1 MSKVK
6 RILSVIMAMVMVLAM
21 SVPTFAGT
29 VTPSK
34 ITVNNLDAKAT
45 ITWLQIIEPSQ
56 STATGWTFTNGALAE
71 FRKVTTFSSLDEQQ
85 ILWKLIKYADK
96 DNKVTAPAGTTAAT
110 AADFQ
115 AAMANIEL
123 NLGDSYTNTGVK
135 GNEITAEKAGVYAIK
150 ATTTDTANYAYSP
163 MAAFVSFKPY
173 TTAPTALDS
182 ATVNA
187 KRTRIKI
194 EKTSSETDGVVEI
207 DKEVEYKVTTNV
219 PYISDDVADENVKY
233 TITDQI
239 TGAEYSV
246 KNGKLDVTVI
256 LGEGAAAKTETR
268 QVTVTTTT
276 TTTGSTGQSFVLD
289 LSNIAKD
296 RKNANLSLVIKY
308 KAIVKSEKVEN
319 TVVPND
325 GKHTFTP
332 KTNTLYTAKITMTK
346 TDDASVKLE
355 GAGFVVYRVDGE
367 KTYYALVE
375 KDTSKSNNEYV
386 VTGWTENFETAKAEN
401 NLVMTDSEGKVVV
414 RGLDDTY
421 TYKFKEVKA
430 PEGYSVNTDDS
441 TATWDVST
449 DEKPQTPD
457 KRTGTASMTD
467 TKLSALPS
475 TGGIGTTIFT
485 IGGCAIMIVA
495 AGLFFATRRKTQK

>member
-71 FRKVTTFSSLDEQQ
+71 FQKVTAFSELDEQQ

-96 DNKVTAPAGTTAAT
+96 DNKVTVPADTT

-115 AAMANIEL
+115 DAMVNVEK
-123 NLGDSYTNTGVK
+123 NLGNSYTDNDVK
-135 GNEITAEKAGVYAIK
+135 GNEITANKAGVYAIK

-163 MAAFVSFKPY
+163 MAAFVSFKPC
-173 TTAPTALDS
+173 TTAPTALDN

-187 KRTRIKI
+187 KRTTIKI

-207 DKEVEYKVTTNV
+207 NKEVEYKVTTNV
-219 PYISDDVADENVKY
+219 PYISDNVADKDVKY
-233 TITDQI
+233 TITDKI
-239 TGAEYSV
+239 TGAEYSA
-246 KNGKLDVTVI
+246 KNGTLDVTVI
-256 LGEGAAAKTETR
+256 LGDGEAAKTETR
-268 QVTVTTTT
+268 QVTVKTETEPA
-276 TTTGSTGQSFVLD
+276 GQSFVLD
-289 LSNIAKD
+289 LSDIAKN
-296 RKNANLSLVIKY
+296 RNNANLSLVIKY

-325 GKHTFTP
+325 GNHTFTP

-346 TDDASVKLE
+346 TGDASAKLE
-355 GAGFVVYRVDGE
+355 GAGFVVYRGDGE
-367 KTYYALVE
+367 KTYYALVV

-401 NLVMTDSEGKVVV
+401 NLVMTDPEGKVVV
-414 RGLDDTY
+414 RGLDDSY

-441 TATWDVST
+441 TATWDAST

>member
-6 RILSVIMAMVMVLAM
+6 KILSVIMAMVMVLAM

-71 FRKVTTFSSLDEQQ
+71 FQKVTAFSGLDEQQ

-96 DNKVTAPAGTTAAT
+96 DNKVTVPAGTTAAT

-115 AAMANIEL
+115 AAMVNVEK
-123 NLGDSYTNTGVK
+123 NLGNSYTANDVK
-135 GNEITAEKAGVYAIK
+135 GNEITANKAGVYAIK

-173 TTAPTALDS
+173 TTAPTTLDN

-187 KRTRIKI
+187 KRTTIKI

-207 DKEVEYKVTTNV
+207 NKEVEYTVTTNV
-219 PYISDDVADENVKY
+219 PYISDNVADKDVKY
-233 TITDQI
+233 TITDKI
-239 TGAEYSV
+239 TGAEYSA
-246 KNGKLDVTVI
+246 KNGTLDVTVI
-256 LGEGAAAKTETR
+256 LGDGEAAKTETR
-268 QVTVTTTT
+268 QVTVKTETEPA
-276 TTTGSTGQSFVLD
+276 GQSFVLD
-289 LSNIAKD
+289 LSDIAKN
-296 RKNANLSLVIKY
+296 RNNANLSLVIKY

-325 GKHTFTP
+325 GNHTFTP

-346 TDDASVKLE
+346 TGDASAKLE

-367 KTYYALVE
+367 KTYYALV

-414 RGLDDTY
+414 RGLDDSY

-441 TATWDVST
+441 SATWDTAT
-449 DEKPQTPD
+449 DENPQTPD

>member
-71 FRKVTTFSSLDEQQ
+71 FQKVTAFSELDEQQ

-96 DNKVTAPAGTTAAT
+96 DNKVTVPADTTAAT

-115 AAMANIEL
+115 AAMVNVEK
-123 NLGDSYTNTGVK
+123 NLGNSYTDNDVK
-135 GNEITAEKAGVYAIK
+135 GNEITANKAGVYAIK

-173 TTAPTALDS
+173 TTAPTALDN

-187 KRTRIKI
+187 KRTTIKI

-207 DKEVEYKVTTNV
+207 NKEVEYKVTTNV
-219 PYISDDVADENVKY
+219 PYISDNVADKDVKY
-233 TITDQI
+233 TITDKI
-239 TGAEYSV
+239 TGAEYSA
-246 KNGKLDVTVI
+246 KNGTLDVTVI
-256 LGEGAAAKTETR
+256 LGDGEAAKTETR
-268 QVTVTTTT
+268 QVTVKTETEPA
-276 TTTGSTGQSFVLD
+276 GQSFVLD
-289 LSNIAKD
+289 LSDIAKN
-296 RKNANLSLVIKY
+296 RNNANLSLVIKY
-308 KAIVKSEKVEN
+308 KAIVKSEKVGN

-325 GKHTFTP
+325 GNHTFTP

-346 TDDASVKLE
+346 TGDASAKLE

-367 KTYYALVE
+367 KTYYALVV

-414 RGLDDTY
+414 RGLDDSY

-441 TATWDVST
+441 TATWDAST

>member
-71 FRKVTTFSSLDEQQ
+71 FQKVTAFSELDEQQ

-96 DNKVTAPAGTTAAT
+96 DNKVTVPADTTAAT

-115 AAMANIEL
+115 AAMVNVEK
-123 NLGDSYTNTGVK
+123 NLGNSYTDNDVK
-135 GNEITAEKAGVYAIK
+135 GNEITANKAGVYAIK

-173 TTAPTALDS
+173 TTAPTALDN

-187 KRTRIKI
+187 KRTTIKI

-207 DKEVEYKVTTNV
+207 NKEVEYKVTTNV
-219 PYISDDVADENVKY
+219 PYISDNVADKDVKY
-233 TITDQI
+233 TITDKI
-239 TGAEYSV
+239 TGAEYSA
-246 KNGKLDVTVI
+246 KNGTLDVTVI
-256 LGEGAAAKTETR
+256 LGDGEAAKTETR
-268 QVTVTTTT
+268 QVTVKTETEPA
-276 TTTGSTGQSFVLD
+276 GQSFVLD
-289 LSNIAKD
+289 LSNIAKN
-296 RKNANLSLVIKY
+296 RNNANLSLVIKY

-325 GKHTFTP
+325 GNHTFTP

-346 TDDASVKLE
+346 TGDASAKLE

-367 KTYYALVE
+367 KTYYALVV

-414 RGLDDTY
+414 RGLDDSY

-441 TATWDVST
+441 TATWDAST

>member
-71 FRKVTTFSSLDEQQ
+71 FQKVTAFSGLDEQQ

-96 DNKVTAPAGTTAAT
+96 DNKVTVPADTTAAT

-115 AAMANIEL
+115 AAMVNVEK
-123 NLGDSYTNTGVK
+123 NLGNSYTANDVK
-135 GNEITAEKAGVYAIK
+135 SNEITANKAGVYAIK

-173 TTAPTALDS
+173 TTAPTALDN

-187 KRTRIKI
+187 KRTTIKI

-207 DKEVEYKVTTNV
+207 NKEVEYTVTTNV
-219 PYISDDVADENVKY
+219 PYISDNVADKDVKY
-233 TITDQI
+233 TITDKI
-239 TGAEYSV
+239 TGAEYSA
-246 KNGKLDVTVI
+246 KNGTLDVTVI
-256 LGEGAAAKTETR
+256 LGNEEAAKTETR
-268 QVTVTTTT
+268 QVTVKTETEPA
-276 TTTGSTGQSFVLD
+276 GQSFVLD
-289 LSNIAKD
+289 LSDIAKN
-296 RKNANLSLVIKY
+296 RNNANLSLVIKY

-325 GKHTFTP
+325 GNHTFTP

-346 TDDASVKLE
+346 TGDASAKLE

-367 KTYYALVE
+367 KTYYALVV

-386 VTGWTENFETAKAEN
+386 VTGWTENFEIAKAEN

-414 RGLDDTY
+414 RGLDDSY

-441 TATWDVST
+441 TATWDAST

>member
-71 FRKVTTFSSLDEQQ
+71 FQKVTAFSGLDEQQ

-96 DNKVTAPAGTTAAT
+96 DNKVTVPADTTAAT

-115 AAMANIEL
+115 AAMVNVEK
-123 NLGDSYTNTGVK
+123 NLGNSYTANDVK
-135 GNEITAEKAGVYAIK
+135 GNEITANKAGVYAIK

-173 TTAPTALDS
+173 TTAPTALDN

-187 KRTRIKI
+187 KRTTIKI

-207 DKEVEYKVTTNV
+207 NKEVEYTVTTNV
-219 PYISDDVADENVKY
+219 PYISDNVADKDVKY
-233 TITDQI
+233 TITDKI
-239 TGAEYSV
+239 TGAEYSA
-246 KNGKLDVTVI
+246 KNGTLDVTVI
-256 LGEGAAAKTETR
+256 LGDGEAAKTETR
-268 QVTVTTTT
+268 QVTVKTETEPA
-276 TTTGSTGQSFVLD
+276 GQSFVLD
-289 LSNIAKD
+289 LSDIAKN
-296 RKNANLSLVIKY
+296 RNNANLSLVIKY

-325 GKHTFTP
+325 GNHTFKP

-346 TDDASVKLE
+346 TGDASAKLA

-375 KDTSKSNNEYV
+375 KDDSKSNNNEYV
-386 VTGWTENFETAKAEN
+386 VTGWTESFETAKAES

-414 RGLDDTY
+414 RGLDDSY

-441 TATWDVST
+441 SATWDTAT
-449 DEKPQTPD
+449 DENPQTPD

>member
-71 FRKVTTFSSLDEQQ
+71 FQKVTAFSELDEQQ

-96 DNKVTAPAGTTAAT
+96 DNKVTVPADTTAAT

-115 AAMANIEL
+115 AAMVNVEK
-123 NLGDSYTNTGVK
+123 NLGNSYTNNDVK
-135 GNEITAEKAGVYAIK
+135 GNEITANKAGVYAIK

-173 TTAPTALDS
+173 TTAPTALDN

-187 KRTRIKI
+187 KRTTIKI

-207 DKEVEYKVTTNV
+207 NKEVEYKVTTNV
-219 PYISDDVADENVKY
+219 PYISDNVADKDVKY
-233 TITDQI
+233 TITDKI
-239 TGAEYSV
+239 TGAEYSA
-246 KNGKLDVTVI
+246 KNGTLDVTVI
-256 LGEGAAAKTETR
+256 LGDGEAAKTETR
-268 QVTVTTTT
+268 QVTVKTETEPA
-276 TTTGSTGQSFVLD
+276 GQSFVLD
-289 LSNIAKD
+289 LSDIAKN
-296 RKNANLSLVIKY
+296 RNNANLSLVIKY

-325 GKHTFTP
+325 GNHTFTP

-346 TDDASVKLE
+346 TGDTSAKLE

-367 KTYYALVE
+367 KTYYALVV

-414 RGLDDTY
+414 RGLDDSY

-441 TATWDVST
+441 TATWDAST

>member
-71 FRKVTTFSSLDEQQ
+71 FQKVGTFSSLDEQQ

-96 DNKVTAPAGTTAAT
+96 DNKVTVPAGTTAAT

-115 AAMANIEL
+115 AAMTNVQK
-123 NLGDSYTNTGVK
+123 NLGNSYVHTDVTS
-135 GNEITAEKAGVYAIK
+135 NEITARKAGVYAIK
-150 ATTTDTANYAYSP
+150 AETTDTANYAYSP

-173 TTAPTALDS
+173 TTAPTALDNE
-182 ATVNA
+182 TVNA
-187 KRTRIKI
+187 KRTTIKI

-207 DKEVEYKVTTNV
+207 DKEVEYIVTTNV
-219 PYISDDVADENVKY
+219 PYISDDVEDKDVKY
-233 TITDQI
+233 TITDTI
-239 TGAEYSV
+239 TGAEYSA
-246 KNGKLDVTVI
+246 KDGTLNVTVI
-256 LGEGAAAKTETR
+256 LGEGEAAKTETC
-268 QVTVTTTT
+268 QVTVTPGT
-276 TTTGSTGQSFVLD
+276 TGQSFVLD
-289 LSNIAKD
+289 LSDIAKD
-296 RKNANLSLVIKY
+296 RRNANLSLVIKY
-308 KAIVKSEKVEN
+308 KAIVKSEIVEN
-319 TVVPND
+319 TVEPND
-325 GKHTFTP
+325 GNHTFTP

-346 TDDASVKLE
+346 TGEANVKLA

-367 KTYYALVE
+367 KTYYALVK
-375 KDTSKSNNEYV
+375 KDNSKTTNNEYV
-386 VTGWTENFETAKAEN
+386 VTGWTENFETAKAER

>member
-71 FRKVTTFSSLDEQQ
+71 FQKVTAFSELDEQQ

-96 DNKVTAPAGTTAAT
+96 DNKVTVPADTTAAT

-115 AAMANIEL
+115 AAMVNVEK
-123 NLGDSYTNTGVK
+123 NLGNSYTDNDVK
-135 GNEITAEKAGVYAIK
+135 GNEITANKAGVYAIK

-173 TTAPTALDS
+173 TTAPTALDN

-187 KRTRIKI
+187 KRTTIKI

-207 DKEVEYKVTTNV
+207 NKEVEYKVTTNV
-219 PYISDDVADENVKY
+219 PYISDNVADKDVKY
-233 TITDQI
+233 TITDKI
-239 TGAEYSV
+239 TGAEYSA
-246 KNGKLDVTVI
+246 KNGTLDVTVI
-256 LGEGAAAKTETR
+256 LGDGEAAKTETR
-268 QVTVTTTT
+268 QVTVKTETEPA
-276 TTTGSTGQSFVLD
+276 GQSFVLD
-289 LSNIAKD
+289 LSDIAKN
-296 RKNANLSLVIKY
+296 RNNANLSLVIKY

-325 GKHTFTP
+325 GNHTFTP

-346 TDDASVKLE
+346 TDDASAKLE
-355 GAGFVVYRVDGE
+355 GAVFVVYRVDGE
-367 KTYYALVE
+367 KTYYALVV

-414 RGLDDTY
+414 RGLDDSY

-441 TATWDVST
+441 TATWDAST

>member
-29 VTPSK
+29 VIPSK
-34 ITVNNLDAKAT
+34 ITVNNLDEKAT

-71 FRKVTTFSSLDEQQ
+71 FQKVTAFSGLDEQQ

-96 DNKVTAPAGTTAAT
+96 DNKVTVPADTTAAT

-115 AAMANIEL
+115 AAMVNVEK
-123 NLGDSYTNTGVK
+123 NLGNSYTANGVK
-135 GNEITAEKAGVYAIK
+135 GNEITANKAGVYAIK

-173 TTAPTALDS
+173 TTAPTALDN

-187 KRTRIKI
+187 KRTTIKI

-207 DKEVEYKVTTNV
+207 NKEVEYTVTTNV
-219 PYISDDVADENVKY
+219 PYISDNVADKDVKY
-233 TITDQI
+233 TITDKI
-239 TGAEYSV
+239 TGAEYSA
-246 KNGKLDVTVI
+246 KNGTLDVTVI
-256 LGEGAAAKTETR
+256 LGDGEAAKTKTR
-268 QVTVTTTT
+268 QVTVKTETEPA
-276 TTTGSTGQSFVLD
+276 GQSFVLD
-289 LSNIAKD
+289 LSDIAKN
-296 RKNANLSLVIKY
+296 RNNANLSLVIKY

-325 GKHTFTP
+325 GNHTFTP

-346 TDDASVKLE
+346 TGDASAKLE

-367 KTYYALVE
+367 KTYYALVV

-414 RGLDDTY
+414 RGLDDSY

-430 PEGYSVNTDDS
+430 PERYSVNTDDS
-441 TATWDVST
+441 TATWDAST

>member
-71 FRKVTTFSSLDEQQ
+71 FQKVTAFSELDEQQ

-96 DNKVTAPAGTTAAT
+96 DNKVTVPADTTAAT

-115 AAMANIEL
+115 AAMVNVEK
-123 NLGDSYTNTGVK
+123 NLGNSYTDNDVK
-135 GNEITAEKAGVYAIK
+135 GNEITANKAGVYAIK

-173 TTAPTALDS
+173 TTAPTALDN

-187 KRTRIKI
+187 KRTTIKI

-207 DKEVEYKVTTNV
+207 NKEVEYKVTTNV
-219 PYISDDVADENVKY
+219 PYISDNVADKDVKY
-233 TITDQI
+233 TITDKI
-239 TGAEYSV
+239 TGAEYSA
-246 KNGKLDVTVI
+246 KNGTLDVTVI
-256 LGEGAAAKTETR
+256 LGDGEAAKTETR
-268 QVTVTTTT
+268 QVTVKTETEPA
-276 TTTGSTGQSFVLD
+276 GQSFVLD
-289 LSNIAKD
+289 LSDIAKN
-296 RKNANLSLVIKY
+296 RNNANLSLVIKY

-325 GKHTFTP
+325 GNHTFTP

-346 TDDASVKLE
+346 TSDASAKLG

-367 KTYYALVE
+367 KTYYALVV

-414 RGLDDTY
+414 RGLDDSY

-441 TATWDVST
+441 TATWDAST

>member
-71 FRKVTTFSSLDEQQ
+71 FQKVTAFSELDEQQ

-96 DNKVTAPAGTTAAT
+96 DNKVTVPADTTAAT

-115 AAMANIEL
+115 AAMVNVEK
-123 NLGDSYTNTGVK
+123 NLGNSYTDNDVK
-135 GNEITAEKAGVYAIK
+135 GNEITANKAGVYAIK

-173 TTAPTALDS
+173 TTAPTALDN

-187 KRTRIKI
+187 KRTTIKI

-207 DKEVEYKVTTNV
+207 NKEVEYKVTTNV
-219 PYISDDVADENVKY
+219 PYISDNVADKDVKY
-233 TITDQI
+233 TITDKI
-239 TGAEYSV
+239 TGAEYSA
-246 KNGKLDVTVI
+246 KNGTLDVTVI
-256 LGEGAAAKTETR
+256 LGDGEAAKTETR
-268 QVTVTTTT
+268 QVTVKTETEPA
-276 TTTGSTGQSFVLD
+276 GQSFVLD
-289 LSNIAKD
+289 LSDIAKN
-296 RKNANLSLVIKY
+296 RNNANLSLVIKY

-325 GKHTFTP
+325 GNHTFTP

-346 TDDASVKLE
+346 TGDESAKLE

-367 KTYYALVE
+367 KTYYALVV

-414 RGLDDTY
+414 RGLDDSY

-441 TATWDVST
+441 TATWDAST

>member
-71 FRKVTTFSSLDEQQ
+71 FQKVTAFSGLDEQQ

-96 DNKVTAPAGTTAAT
+96 DNKVTVPADTT

-115 AAMANIEL
+115 AAMVNVEK
-123 NLGDSYTNTGVK
+123 NLGNSYTANDVK
-135 GNEITAEKAGVYAIK
+135 GNEITANKAGVYAIK

-173 TTAPTALDS
+173 TTAPTALDN

-187 KRTRIKI
+187 KRTTIKI

-207 DKEVEYKVTTNV
+207 NKEVEYTVTTNV
-219 PYISDDVADENVKY
+219 PYISDNVADKDVKY
-233 TITDQI
+233 TITDKI
-239 TGAEYSV
+239 TGAEYSA
-246 KNGKLDVTVI
+246 KNGTLDVTVI
-256 LGEGAAAKTETR
+256 LGDGEAAKTVTR
-268 QVTVTTTT
+268 QVTVKTETEPA
-276 TTTGSTGQSFVLD
+276 GQSFVLD
-289 LSNIAKD
+289 LSDIAKN
-296 RKNANLSLVIKY
+296 RNNANLSLVIKY

-325 GKHTFTP
+325 GNHTFTP

-346 TDDASVKLE
+346 TGDASAKLE

-367 KTYYALVE
+367 KTYYALVV

-414 RGLDDTY
+414 RGLDDSY

-441 TATWDVST
+441 TATWDAST

>member
-6 RILSVIMAMVMVLAM
+6 KILSVIMAMVMVLAM

-71 FRKVTTFSSLDEQQ
+71 FQKVTAFSGLDEQQ

-96 DNKVTAPAGTTAAT
+96 DNKVTVPAGTTAAT

-115 AAMANIEL
+115 AAMVNVEK
-123 NLGDSYTNTGVK
+123 NLGNSYTANDVK
-135 GNEITAEKAGVYAIK
+135 GNEITANKAGVYAIK

-173 TTAPTALDS
+173 TTAPTTLDN

-187 KRTRIKI
+187 KRTTIKI

-207 DKEVEYKVTTNV
+207 NKEVEYTVTTNV
-219 PYISDDVADENVKY
+219 PYISDNVADKDVKY
-233 TITDQI
+233 TITDKI
-239 TGAEYSV
+239 TGAEYSA
-246 KNGKLDVTVI
+246 KNGTLDVTVI
-256 LGEGAAAKTETR
+256 LGDGEAAKTETR
-268 QVTVTTTT
+268 QVTVKTETEPA
-276 TTTGSTGQSFVLD
+276 GQSFVLD
-289 LSNIAKD
+289 LSDIAKN
-296 RKNANLSLVIKY
+296 RNNANLSLVIKY

-325 GKHTFTP
+325 GNHTFTP

-346 TDDASVKLE
+346 TGDASAKLE
-355 GAGFVVYRVDGE
+355 GAGFVVYRVDGR
-367 KTYYALVE
+367 KNILCI
-375 KDTSKSNNEYV
+375 SC
-386 VTGWTENFETAKAEN
+386 
-401 NLVMTDSEGKVVV
+401 
-414 RGLDDTY
+414 
-421 TYKFKEVKA
+421 
-430 PEGYSVNTDDS
+430 
-441 TATWDVST
+441 
-449 DEKPQTPD
+449 
-457 KRTGTASMTD
+457 KRY
-467 TKLSALPS
+467 LQ
-475 TGGIGTTIFT
+475 
-485 IGGCAIMIVA
+485 V
-495 AGLFFATRRKTQK
+495 

>member
-71 FRKVTTFSSLDEQQ
+71 FQKVTAFSELDEQQ

-96 DNKVTAPAGTTAAT
+96 DNKVTVPADTTAAT

-115 AAMANIEL
+115 AAMVNVEK
-123 NLGDSYTNTGVK
+123 NLGNSYTDNDVK
-135 GNEITAEKAGVYAIK
+135 GNEITANKAGVYAIK

-173 TTAPTALDS
+173 TTAPTALDN

-187 KRTRIKI
+187 KRTTIKI

-207 DKEVEYKVTTNV
+207 NKEVEYKVTTNV
-219 PYISDDVADENVKY
+219 PYISDNVADKDVKY
-233 TITDQI
+233 TITDKI
-239 TGAEYSV
+239 TGAEYSA
-246 KNGKLDVTVI
+246 KNGTLDVTVI
-256 LGEGAAAKTETR
+256 LGDGEAAKTETR
-268 QVTVTTTT
+268 QVTVKTETEPA
-276 TTTGSTGQSFVLD
+276 GQSFVLD
-289 LSNIAKD
+289 LSDIAKN
-296 RKNANLSLVIKY
+296 RNNANLSLVIKY

-325 GKHTFTP
+325 GNHTFTP

-346 TDDASVKLE
+346 TGDASAKLE
-355 GAGFVVYRVDGE
+355 GAGFVVYRVDDE
-367 KTYYALVE
+367 KTYYALVV

-414 RGLDDTY
+414 RGLDDSY

-441 TATWDVST
+441 TATWDAST

>member
-71 FRKVTTFSSLDEQQ
+71 FQKVTAFSELDEQQ

-96 DNKVTAPAGTTAAT
+96 DNKVTVPADTTAAT

-115 AAMANIEL
+115 AAMVNVEK
-123 NLGDSYTNTGVK
+123 NLGNSYTDNDVK
-135 GNEITAEKAGVYAIK
+135 GNEITANKAGVYAIK

-173 TTAPTALDS
+173 TTAPTALDN

-187 KRTRIKI
+187 KRTTIKI
-194 EKTSSETDGVVEI
+194 EKTSSEIDGVVEI
-207 DKEVEYKVTTNV
+207 NKEVEYKVTTNV
-219 PYISDDVADENVKY
+219 PYISDNVADKDVKY
-233 TITDQI
+233 TITDKI
-239 TGAEYSV
+239 TGAEYSA
-246 KNGKLDVTVI
+246 KNGTLDVTVI
-256 LGEGAAAKTETR
+256 LGDGEAAKTETR
-268 QVTVTTTT
+268 QVTVKTETEPA
-276 TTTGSTGQSFVLD
+276 GQSFVLD
-289 LSNIAKD
+289 LSDIAKN
-296 RKNANLSLVIKY
+296 RNNANLSLVIKY

-325 GKHTFTP
+325 GNHTFTP

-346 TDDASVKLE
+346 TGDASAKLE

-367 KTYYALVE
+367 KTYYALVV
-375 KDTSKSNNEYV
+375 KDISKSNNEYV

-414 RGLDDTY
+414 RGLDDSY

-441 TATWDVST
+441 TATWDAST

>member
-34 ITVNNLDAKAT
+34 ITVNNLDTKAT

-71 FRKVTTFSSLDEQQ
+71 FQKVKTFRGLDEQQ

-115 AAMANIEL
+115 AAMANVEQSL
-123 NLGDSYTNTGVK
+123 RNSYVNTDVTD
-135 GNEITAEKAGVYAIK
+135 NEITARKAGVYAIK

-173 TTAPTALDS
+173 TTAPEALDNV
-182 ATVNA
+182 TVNA
-187 KRTRIKI
+187 KRTTIKI

-207 DKEVEYKVTTNV
+207 NKEVEYTVTTNV
-219 PYISDDVADENVKY
+219 PYISDNVADQDVKY
-233 TITDQI
+233 TITDKI
-239 TGAEYSV
+239 TGAEYSA

-256 LGEGAAAKTETR
+256 LGEGATAKTETR
-268 QVTVTTTT
+268 QVTVTPET
-276 TTTGSTGQSFVLD
+276 TGQSFVLD
-289 LSNIAKD
+289 LSDIAKN

-401 NLVMTDSEGKVVV
+401 NLVMTDSKGKVVV

>member
-71 FRKVTTFSSLDEQQ
+71 FQKVTAFSGLDEQQ

-96 DNKVTAPAGTTAAT
+96 DNKVTVPADTTAAT

-115 AAMANIEL
+115 AAMVNVEK
-123 NLGDSYTNTGVK
+123 NLGNSYTANDVK
-135 GNEITAEKAGVYAIK
+135 DNEITANKAGVYAIK

-173 TTAPTALDS
+173 TTAPTALDN

-187 KRTRIKI
+187 KRTTIKI

-207 DKEVEYKVTTNV
+207 NKEVEYTVTTNV
-219 PYISDDVADENVKY
+219 PYISDNVADKDVKY
-233 TITDQI
+233 TITDKI
-239 TGAEYSV
+239 TGAEYSA
-246 KNGKLDVTVI
+246 KNGTLDVTVI
-256 LGEGAAAKTETR
+256 LGDGEAAKTETR
-268 QVTVTTTT
+268 QVTVKTETEPA
-276 TTTGSTGQSFVLD
+276 GQSFVLD
-289 LSNIAKD
+289 LSDIAKN
-296 RKNANLSLVIKY
+296 RNNANLSLVIKY

-325 GKHTFTP
+325 GNHTFTP

-346 TDDASVKLE
+346 TGDASAKLE

-367 KTYYALVE
+367 KTYYALVV

-386 VTGWTENFETAKAEN
+386 VTGWTENFETEKAEN

-414 RGLDDTY
+414 RGLDDSY

-441 TATWDVST
+441 TATWDAST

>member
-45 ITWLQIIEPSQ
+45 ITCLQIIEPSQ

-71 FRKVTTFSSLDEQQ
+71 FQKVTAFSGLDEQQ

-96 DNKVTAPAGTTAAT
+96 DNKVTVPADTTAAT

-115 AAMANIEL
+115 AAMVNVEK
-123 NLGDSYTNTGVK
+123 NLGNSYTANDVK
-135 GNEITAEKAGVYAIK
+135 GNEITANKAGVYAIK

-173 TTAPTALDS
+173 TTAPTALDN

-187 KRTRIKI
+187 KRTTIKI

-207 DKEVEYKVTTNV
+207 NKEVEYTVTTNV
-219 PYISDDVADENVKY
+219 PYISDNVADKDVKY
-233 TITDQI
+233 TITDKI
-239 TGAEYSV
+239 TGAEYSA
-246 KNGKLDVTVI
+246 KNGTLDVTVI
-256 LGEGAAAKTETR
+256 LGDGEAAKTETR
-268 QVTVTTTT
+268 QVTVKTETEPA
-276 TTTGSTGQSFVLD
+276 GQSFVLD
-289 LSNIAKD
+289 LSDIAKN
-296 RKNANLSLVIKY
+296 RNNANLSLVIKY

-325 GKHTFTP
+325 GNHTFTP

-346 TDDASVKLE
+346 TGDASAKLE

-367 KTYYALVE
+367 KTYYALVV

-386 VTGWTENFETAKAEN
+386 VTGWTENFETAKAEK

-414 RGLDDTY
+414 RGLDDSY

-441 TATWDVST
+441 TATWDAST

>member
-71 FRKVTTFSSLDEQQ
+71 FQKVGTFSSLDEQQ

-96 DNKVTAPAGTTAAT
+96 DNKVTVPADTTAAT

-115 AAMANIEL
+115 AAMTNVQK
-123 NLGDSYTNTGVK
+123 NLGNSYVHTDVTS
-135 GNEITAEKAGVYAIK
+135 NEITARKAGVYAIK
-150 ATTTDTANYAYSP
+150 AETTDTANYAYSP

-173 TTAPTALDS
+173 TTAPTALDNE
-182 ATVNA
+182 TVNA
-187 KRTRIKI
+187 KRTTIKI

-207 DKEVEYKVTTNV
+207 DKEVEYIVTTNV
-219 PYISDDVADENVKY
+219 PYISDDVEDKDVKY
-233 TITDQI
+233 TITDTI
-239 TGAEYSV
+239 TGAEYSA
-246 KNGKLDVTVI
+246 KDGTLNVTVI
-256 LGEGAAAKTETR
+256 LGEGEAAKTETR
-268 QVTVTTTT
+268 QVTVTPGT
-276 TTTGSTGQSFVLD
+276 TGQSFVLD
-289 LSNIAKD
+289 LSDIAKD
-296 RKNANLSLVIKY
+296 RRNANLSLVIKY
-308 KAIVKSEKVEN
+308 KAIVKSEIVEN
-319 TVVPND
+319 TVEPND
-325 GKHTFTP
+325 GNHTFTP

-346 TDDASVKLE
+346 TGEANVKLA

-367 KTYYALVE
+367 KTYYALVK
-375 KDTSKSNNEYV
+375 KDNSKTTNNEYV
-386 VTGWTENFETAKAEN
+386 VTGWTENFETAKVER

-449 DEKPQTPD
+449 DEKPQTSD

>member
-56 STATGWTFTNGALAE
+56 STATGWTFTTNGALAE
-71 FRKVTTFSSLDEQQ
+71 FQKVTAFSELDEQQ

-96 DNKVTAPAGTTAAT
+96 DNKVTVPADTT

-115 AAMANIEL
+115 AAMVNVEK
-123 NLGDSYTNTGVK
+123 NLGNSYTDNDVK
-135 GNEITAEKAGVYAIK
+135 GNEITANKAGVYAIK

-173 TTAPTALDS
+173 TTAPTALDN

-187 KRTRIKI
+187 KRTTIKI

-207 DKEVEYKVTTNV
+207 NKEVEYKVTTNV
-219 PYISDDVADENVKY
+219 PYISDNVADKDVKY
-233 TITDQI
+233 TITDKI
-239 TGAEYSV
+239 TGAEYSA
-246 KNGKLDVTVI
+246 KNGTLDVTVI
-256 LGEGAAAKTETR
+256 LGDGEAAKTETR
-268 QVTVTTTT
+268 QVTVKTETEPA
-276 TTTGSTGQSFVLD
+276 GQSFVLD
-289 LSNIAKD
+289 LSDIAKN
-296 RKNANLSLVIKY
+296 RNNANLSLVIKY
-308 KAIVKSEKVEN
+308 KAIVKSEKVKN

-325 GKHTFTP
+325 GNHTFTP

-346 TDDASVKLE
+346 TGDASAKLE

-367 KTYYALVE
+367 KTYYALVV

-414 RGLDDTY
+414 RGLDDSY

-441 TATWDVST
+441 TATWDAST

>member
-71 FRKVTTFSSLDEQQ
+71 FQKVTAFSELDEQQ

-96 DNKVTAPAGTTAAT
+96 DNKVTVPADTTAAT

-115 AAMANIEL
+115 AAMVNVEK
-123 NLGDSYTNTGVK
+123 NLGNSYTDNDVK
-135 GNEITAEKAGVYAIK
+135 GNEITANKAGVYAIK

-163 MAAFVSFKPY
+163 MAAFVSFKPC
-173 TTAPTALDS
+173 TTAPTALDN

-187 KRTRIKI
+187 KRTTIKI

-207 DKEVEYKVTTNV
+207 NKEVEYKVTTNV
-219 PYISDDVADENVKY
+219 PYISDNVADKDVKY
-233 TITDQI
+233 TITDKI
-239 TGAEYSV
+239 TGAEYSA
-246 KNGKLDVTVI
+246 KNGTLDVTVI
-256 LGEGAAAKTETR
+256 LGDGEAAKTETR
-268 QVTVTTTT
+268 QVTVKTETEPA
-276 TTTGSTGQSFVLD
+276 GQSFVLD
-289 LSNIAKD
+289 LSDIAKN
-296 RKNANLSLVIKY
+296 RNNANLSLVIKY

-325 GKHTFTP
+325 GNHTFTP

-346 TDDASVKLE
+346 TGDASAKLE

-367 KTYYALVE
+367 KTYYALVV

-414 RGLDDTY
+414 RGLDDSY

-441 TATWDVST
+441 TATWDAST

>member
-71 FRKVTTFSSLDEQQ
+71 FLKVTAFSGLDEQQ

-96 DNKVTAPAGTTAAT
+96 DNKVTVPADTTAAT

-115 AAMANIEL
+115 AAMVNVEK
-123 NLGDSYTNTGVK
+123 NLGNSYTANDVK
-135 GNEITAEKAGVYAIK
+135 GNEITANKAGVYAIK

-173 TTAPTALDS
+173 TTAPTALDN

-187 KRTRIKI
+187 KRTTIKI

-207 DKEVEYKVTTNV
+207 NKEVEYTVTTNV
-219 PYISDDVADENVKY
+219 PYISDNVADKDVKY
-233 TITDQI
+233 TITDKI
-239 TGAEYSV
+239 TGAEYSA
-246 KNGKLDVTVI
+246 KNGTLDVTVI
-256 LGEGAAAKTETR
+256 LGDGEAAKTETR
-268 QVTVTTTT
+268 QVTVKTETEPA
-276 TTTGSTGQSFVLD
+276 GQSFVLD
-289 LSNIAKD
+289 LSDIAKN
-296 RKNANLSLVIKY
+296 RNNANLSLVIKY

-325 GKHTFTP
+325 GNHTFTP

>member
-71 FRKVTTFSSLDEQQ
+71 FQKVTAFSELDEQQ

-96 DNKVTAPAGTTAAT
+96 DNKVTVPADTTAAT

-115 AAMANIEL
+115 AAMVNVEK
-123 NLGDSYTNTGVK
+123 NLGNSYTDNDVK
-135 GNEITAEKAGVYAIK
+135 GNEITANKAGVYAIK

-173 TTAPTALDS
+173 TTAPTALDN

-187 KRTRIKI
+187 KRTTIKI
-194 EKTSSETDGVVEI
+194 EKTSSETGGVVEI
-207 DKEVEYKVTTNV
+207 NKEVEYKVTTNV
-219 PYISDDVADENVKY
+219 PYISDNVADKDVKY
-233 TITDQI
+233 TITDKI
-239 TGAEYSV
+239 TGAEYSA
-246 KNGKLDVTVI
+246 KNGTLDVTVI
-256 LGEGAAAKTETR
+256 LGDGEAAKTETR
-268 QVTVTTTT
+268 QVTVKTETEPA
-276 TTTGSTGQSFVLD
+276 GQSFVLD
-289 LSNIAKD
+289 LSDIAKN
-296 RKNANLSLVIKY
+296 RNNANLSLVIKY

-325 GKHTFTP
+325 GNHTFTP

-346 TDDASVKLE
+346 TGDASAKLE

-367 KTYYALVE
+367 KTYYALVV

-414 RGLDDTY
+414 RGLDDSY

-441 TATWDVST
+441 TATWDAST

>member
-34 ITVNNLDAKAT
+34 ITVNNLDAQAT

-56 STATGWTFTNGALAE
+56 STATGWTFTDGVLDE
-71 FRKVTTFSSLDEQQ
+71 FQKVGTFSSLDEQQ

-96 DNKVTAPAGTTAAT
+96 ENKVTVPAGTEAAT
-110 AADFQ
+110 AAEFQ
-115 AAMANIEL
+115 AAMVNIERT
-123 NLGDSYTNTGVK
+123 LGSSYVGDDVTD
-135 GNEITAEKAGVYAIK
+135 NEITARKAGVYAIK
-150 ATTTDTANYAYSP
+150 ATTEDTANYAYSP

-173 TTAPTALDS
+173 TTAPTELDN

-187 KRTRIKI
+187 KRTTIKI
-194 EKTSSETDGVVEI
+194 EKTSPKEDGVVEI
-207 DKEVEYKVTTNV
+207 DKEVEYQVTTNV
-219 PYISDDVADENVKY
+219 PYISDDVADNEVTY
-233 TITDQI
+233 TITDKI
-239 TGAEYSV
+239 TGAEYSA

-256 LGEGAAAKTETR
+256 LGEGEAAQTQTRKVAVTTETEP
-268 QVTVTTTT
+268 
-276 TTTGSTGQSFVLD
+276 TGQSFVLD
-289 LSNIAKD
+289 LSDIA
-296 RKNANLSLVIKY
+296 RNRNNANLSLVIKY

-319 TVVPND
+319 TVVPD
-325 GKHTFTP
+325 DEKHTFTP
-332 KTNTLYTAKITMTK
+332 NTNTLYTAKITMTK
-346 TDDASVKLE
+346 TGEANVKLP
-355 GAGFVVYRVDGE
+355 GAGFVVYRFDGE
-367 KTYYALVE
+367 NKYYALVE
-375 KDTSKSNNEYV
+375 KDNSKPNNEYV
-386 VTGWTENFETAKAEN
+386 VTEWTGNFETAKAED
-401 NLVMTDSEGKVVV
+401 NLVMTDSKGKVVV
-414 RGLDDTY
+414 RGLDDSY
-421 TYKFKEVKA
+421 IYMFKEVKA

-441 TATWDVST
+441 TATWDVAT

-467 TKLSALPS
+467 TKLSALPH

>member
-71 FRKVTTFSSLDEQQ
+71 FQKVTAFSGLDEQQ

-96 DNKVTAPAGTTAAT
+96 DNKVTVPADTTAAT

-115 AAMANIEL
+115 AAMVNVEK
-123 NLGDSYTNTGVK
+123 NLGNSYTANDVK
-135 GNEITAEKAGVYAIK
+135 GNEITANKAGVYAIK
-150 ATTTDTANYAYSP
+150 ATTTYTANYAYSP

-173 TTAPTALDS
+173 TTAPTALDN

-187 KRTRIKI
+187 KRTTIKI

-207 DKEVEYKVTTNV
+207 NKEVEYTVTTNV
-219 PYISDDVADENVKY
+219 PYISDNVADKDVKY
-233 TITDQI
+233 TITDKI
-239 TGAEYSV
+239 TGAEYSA
-246 KNGKLDVTVI
+246 KNGTLDVTVI
-256 LGEGAAAKTETR
+256 LGDGEAAKTETR
-268 QVTVTTTT
+268 QVTVKTETEPA
-276 TTTGSTGQSFVLD
+276 GQSFVLD
-289 LSNIAKD
+289 LSDIAKN
-296 RKNANLSLVIKY
+296 RNNANLSLVIKY

-325 GKHTFTP
+325 GNHTFTP

-346 TDDASVKLE
+346 TGDASAKLE

-367 KTYYALVE
+367 KTYYALVV

-414 RGLDDTY
+414 RGLDDSY

-441 TATWDVST
+441 TATWDAST

-457 KRTGTASMTD
+457 KRTGTASMND

>member
-71 FRKVTTFSSLDEQQ
+71 FQKVTAFSELDEQQ

-96 DNKVTAPAGTTAAT
+96 DNKVTVPADTTAAT

-115 AAMANIEL
+115 AAMVNVEK
-123 NLGDSYTNTGVK
+123 NLGNSYTDNDVK
-135 GNEITAEKAGVYAIK
+135 GNEITANKAGVYAIK

-173 TTAPTALDS
+173 TTAPTALDN

-187 KRTRIKI
+187 KRTTIKI

-207 DKEVEYKVTTNV
+207 NKEVEYKVTTNV
-219 PYISDDVADENVKY
+219 PYISDNVADKDVKY
-233 TITDQI
+233 TITDKI
-239 TGAEYSV
+239 TGAEYSA
-246 KNGKLDVTVI
+246 KNGTLDVTVI
-256 LGEGAAAKTETR
+256 LGDGEAAKTETR
-268 QVTVTTTT
+268 QVTVKTETEPA
-276 TTTGSTGQSFVLD
+276 GQSFVLD
-289 LSNIAKD
+289 LSDIAKN
-296 RKNANLSLVIKY
+296 RNNANLSLVIKY

-325 GKHTFTP
+325 GNHTFTP

-346 TDDASVKLE
+346 TGDASAKLE

-367 KTYYALVE
+367 KTYYALVV

-386 VTGWTENFETAKAEN
+386 VTGWTENFETAKAEK

-414 RGLDDTY
+414 RGLDDSY

-441 TATWDVST
+441 TATWDEST

>member
-71 FRKVTTFSSLDEQQ
+71 FQKVTAFSELDEQQ

-96 DNKVTAPAGTTAAT
+96 DNKVTVPADTTAAT

-115 AAMANIEL
+115 AAMVNVEK
-123 NLGDSYTNTGVK
+123 NLGNSYTDNDVK
-135 GNEITAEKAGVYAIK
+135 GNEITANKAGVYAIK

-173 TTAPTALDS
+173 TTAPTALDN

-187 KRTRIKI
+187 KRTTIKI

-207 DKEVEYKVTTNV
+207 NKEVEYKVTTNV
-219 PYISDDVADENVKY
+219 PYISDNVADKDVKY
-233 TITDQI
+233 TITDKI
-239 TGAEYSV
+239 TGAEYSA
-246 KNGKLDVTVI
+246 KNGTLDVTVI
-256 LGEGAAAKTETR
+256 LGDGEAAKTETR
-268 QVTVTTTT
+268 QVTVKTETEPA
-276 TTTGSTGQSFVLD
+276 GQSFVLD
-289 LSNIAKD
+289 LSDIAKN
-296 RKNANLSLVIKY
+296 RNNANLSLVIKY

-325 GKHTFTP
+325 GNHTFTP

-346 TDDASVKLE
+346 TGDASAKLE

-367 KTYYALVE
+367 KTYYALVV

-386 VTGWTENFETAKAEN
+386 VTEWTENFETAKAEN

-414 RGLDDTY
+414 RGLDDSY

-441 TATWDVST
+441 TATWDAST

>member
-56 STATGWTFTNGALAE
+56 STATGWTFTNRALAE
-71 FRKVTTFSSLDEQQ
+71 FQKVTAFSELDEQQ

-96 DNKVTAPAGTTAAT
+96 DNKVTVPADTTAAT

-115 AAMANIEL
+115 AAMVNVEK
-123 NLGDSYTNTGVK
+123 NLGNSYTDNDVK
-135 GNEITAEKAGVYAIK
+135 GNEITANKAGVYAIK

-173 TTAPTALDS
+173 TTAPTALDN

-187 KRTRIKI
+187 KRTTIKI

-207 DKEVEYKVTTNV
+207 NKEVEYKVTTNV
-219 PYISDDVADENVKY
+219 PYISDNVADKDVKY
-233 TITDQI
+233 TITDKI
-239 TGAEYSV
+239 TGAEYSA
-246 KNGKLDVTVI
+246 KNGTLDVTVI
-256 LGEGAAAKTETR
+256 LGDGEAAKTETR
-268 QVTVTTTT
+268 QVTVKTETEPA
-276 TTTGSTGQSFVLD
+276 GQSFVLD
-289 LSNIAKD
+289 LSDIAKN
-296 RKNANLSLVIKY
+296 RNNANLSLVIKY

-325 GKHTFTP
+325 GNHTFTP

-346 TDDASVKLE
+346 TGDASAKLE

-367 KTYYALVE
+367 KTYYALVV

-414 RGLDDTY
+414 RGLDDSY

-441 TATWDVST
+441 TATWDAST

>member
-34 ITVNNLDAKAT
+34 ITVNNLDTKAT

-71 FRKVTTFSSLDEQQ
+71 FQKVTAFSELDEQQ

-96 DNKVTAPAGTTAAT
+96 DNKVTVPADTTAAT

-115 AAMANIEL
+115 AAMVNVEK
-123 NLGDSYTNTGVK
+123 NLGNSYTDNDVK
-135 GNEITAEKAGVYAIK
+135 GNEITANKAGVYAIK

-173 TTAPTALDS
+173 TTAPTALDN

-187 KRTRIKI
+187 KRTTIKI

-207 DKEVEYKVTTNV
+207 NKEVEYKVTTNV
-219 PYISDDVADENVKY
+219 PYISDNVADKDVKY
-233 TITDQI
+233 TITDKI
-239 TGAEYSV
+239 TGAEYSA
-246 KNGKLDVTVI
+246 KNGTLDVTVI
-256 LGEGAAAKTETR
+256 LGDGEAAKTETR
-268 QVTVTTTT
+268 QVTVKTETEPA
-276 TTTGSTGQSFVLD
+276 GQSFVLD
-289 LSNIAKD
+289 LSDIAKN
-296 RKNANLSLVIKY
+296 RNNANLSLVIKY

-325 GKHTFTP
+325 GNHTFTP

-346 TDDASVKLE
+346 TGDASAKLE

-367 KTYYALVE
+367 KTYYALVV

-414 RGLDDTY
+414 RGLDDSY

-441 TATWDVST
+441 TATWDAST

>member
-71 FRKVTTFSSLDEQQ
+71 FQKVGTFSSLDEQQ

-96 DNKVTAPAGTTAAT
+96 DNKVTVPAGTTAAT

-115 AAMANIEL
+115 AAMTNVQK
-123 NLGDSYTNTGVK
+123 NLGNSYVHTDVTS
-135 GNEITAEKAGVYAIK
+135 NEITARKAGVYAIK
-150 ATTTDTANYAYSP
+150 AETTDTANYAYSP

-173 TTAPTALDS
+173 TTAPTALDNE
-182 ATVNA
+182 TVNA
-187 KRTRIKI
+187 KRTTIKI

-207 DKEVEYKVTTNV
+207 DKEVEYIVTTNV
-219 PYISDDVADENVKY
+219 PYISDDVEDKDVKY
-233 TITDQI
+233 TITDTI
-239 TGAEYSV
+239 TGAEYSA
-246 KNGKLDVTVI
+246 KDGTLNVTVI
-256 LGEGAAAKTETR
+256 LGEGEAAKTETR
-268 QVTVTTTT
+268 QVTVTPGT
-276 TTTGSTGQSFVLD
+276 TGQSFVLD
-289 LSNIAKD
+289 LSDIAKD
-296 RKNANLSLVIKY
+296 RRNANLSLVIKY
-308 KAIVKSEKVEN
+308 KAIVKSEIVEN
-319 TVVPND
+319 TVEPND
-325 GKHTFTP
+325 GNHTFTP

-346 TDDASVKLE
+346 TGEANVKLA

-367 KTYYALVE
+367 KTYYALVK
-375 KDTSKSNNEYV
+375 KDNSKTTNNEYV
-386 VTGWTENFETAKAEN
+386 VTGWTENFETAKAER

>member
-71 FRKVTTFSSLDEQQ
+71 FQKVTAFSELDEQQ

-96 DNKVTAPAGTTAAT
+96 DNKVTVPADTTAAT

-115 AAMANIEL
+115 AAMVNVEK
-123 NLGDSYTNTGVK
+123 NLGNSYTDNDVK
-135 GNEITAEKAGVYAIK
+135 GNEITANKAGVYAIK
-150 ATTTDTANYAYSP
+150 ATTTDTASYAYSP

-173 TTAPTALDS
+173 TTAPTALDN

-187 KRTRIKI
+187 KRTTIKI

-207 DKEVEYKVTTNV
+207 NKEVEYKVTTNV
-219 PYISDDVADENVKY
+219 PYISDNVADKDVKY
-233 TITDQI
+233 TITDKI
-239 TGAEYSV
+239 TGAEYSA
-246 KNGKLDVTVI
+246 KNGTLDVTVI
-256 LGEGAAAKTETR
+256 LGDGEAAKTETR
-268 QVTVTTTT
+268 QVTVKTETEPA
-276 TTTGSTGQSFVLD
+276 GQSFVLD
-289 LSNIAKD
+289 LSDIAKN
-296 RKNANLSLVIKY
+296 RNNANLSLVIKY

-325 GKHTFTP
+325 GNHTFTP

-346 TDDASVKLE
+346 TGDGSAKLE

-367 KTYYALVE
+367 KTYYALVV

-414 RGLDDTY
+414 RGLDDSY

-441 TATWDVST
+441 TATWDAST

>member
-71 FRKVTTFSSLDEQQ
+71 FQKVTAFSGLDEQQ

-96 DNKVTAPAGTTAAT
+96 DNKVTVPADTTAAT

-115 AAMANIEL
+115 AAMVNVEK
-123 NLGDSYTNTGVK
+123 NLGNSYTANDVN
-135 GNEITAEKAGVYAIK
+135 GNEITANKAGVYAIK

-173 TTAPTALDS
+173 TTAPTALDN

-187 KRTRIKI
+187 KRTTIKI

-207 DKEVEYKVTTNV
+207 NKEVEYTVTTNV
-219 PYISDDVADENVKY
+219 PYISDNVADKDVKY
-233 TITDQI
+233 TITDKI
-239 TGAEYSV
+239 TGAEYSA
-246 KNGKLDVTVI
+246 KNGTLDVTVI
-256 LGEGAAAKTETR
+256 LGDGEAAKTETR
-268 QVTVTTTT
+268 QVTVKTETEPA
-276 TTTGSTGQSFVLD
+276 GQSFVLD
-289 LSNIAKD
+289 LSNIAKN
-296 RKNANLSLVIKY
+296 RNNANLSLVIKY

-325 GKHTFTP
+325 GNHTFTP

-346 TDDASVKLE
+346 TGDASAKLE

-367 KTYYALVE
+367 KTYYALVV

-414 RGLDDTY
+414 RGLDDSY

-441 TATWDVST
+441 TATWDAST

>member
-71 FRKVTTFSSLDEQQ
+71 FQKVTAFSRLDEQQ

-96 DNKVTAPAGTTAAT
+96 DNKVTVPADTTAAT

-115 AAMANIEL
+115 AAMVNVEK
-123 NLGDSYTNTGVK
+123 NLGNSYTANDVK
-135 GNEITAEKAGVYAIK
+135 GNEITANKAGVYAIK

-173 TTAPTALDS
+173 TTAPTGLDN

-187 KRTRIKI
+187 KRTTIKI

-207 DKEVEYKVTTNV
+207 NKEVAYTVTTNV
-219 PYISDDVADENVKY
+219 PYISDNVADKDVKY
-233 TITDQI
+233 TITDKI
-239 TGAEYSV
+239 TGAEYSA
-246 KNGKLDVTVI
+246 KNGTLDVTVI
-256 LGEGAAAKTETR
+256 LGDGEAAKTETR
-268 QVTVTTTT
+268 QVTVKTETEPA
-276 TTTGSTGQSFVLD
+276 GQSFVLD
-289 LSNIAKD
+289 LSDIAKN
-296 RKNANLSLVIKY
+296 RNNANLSLVIKY

-325 GKHTFTP
+325 GNHTFTP

-346 TDDASVKLE
+346 TGDASAKLE

-367 KTYYALVE
+367 KTYYALVV

-386 VTGWTENFETAKAEN
+386 VTGWTENFETAKAEK

-414 RGLDDTY
+414 RGLDDSY

-441 TATWDVST
+441 TATWDAST
-449 DEKPQTPD
+449 DEKAQTPD

>member
-71 FRKVTTFSSLDEQQ
+71 FQKVTAFSGLDEQQ

-96 DNKVTAPAGTTAAT
+96 DNKVTVPADTTAAT

-115 AAMANIEL
+115 AAMVNVEK
-123 NLGDSYTNTGVK
+123 NLGNSYTANDVK
-135 GNEITAEKAGVYAIK
+135 GNEITANKAGVYAIK

-173 TTAPTALDS
+173 TTAPTALDN

-187 KRTRIKI
+187 KRTTIKI

-207 DKEVEYKVTTNV
+207 NKEVEYTVTTNV
-219 PYISDDVADENVKY
+219 PYISDNVADKDVKY
-233 TITDQI
+233 TITDKI
-239 TGAEYSV
+239 TGAEYSA
-246 KNGKLDVTVI
+246 KNGTLDVTVI
-256 LGEGAAAKTETR
+256 LGDGEAAKTETR
-268 QVTVTTTT
+268 QVTVKTETEPA
-276 TTTGSTGQSFVLD
+276 GQSFVLD
-289 LSNIAKD
+289 LSDIAKN
-296 RKNANLSLVIKY
+296 RNNANLSLVIKY

-325 GKHTFTP
+325 GNHTFTP

-346 TDDASVKLE
+346 TGDASAKLE

-367 KTYYALVE
+367 KTYYALVV

-414 RGLDDTY
+414 RGLDDSY

-441 TATWDVST
+441 TATWDAST
-449 DEKPQTPD
+449 DEKLQTPD

>member
-71 FRKVTTFSSLDEQQ
+71 FQKVTAFSELDEQQ

-96 DNKVTAPAGTTAAT
+96 DNKVTVPADTTAAT

-115 AAMANIEL
+115 AAMVNVEK
-123 NLGDSYTNTGVK
+123 NLGNSYTDNDVK
-135 GNEITAEKAGVYAIK
+135 GNEITANKAGVYAIK

-173 TTAPTALDS
+173 TTAPTALDN

-187 KRTRIKI
+187 KRTTIKI

-207 DKEVEYKVTTNV
+207 NKEVEYKVTTNV
-219 PYISDDVADENVKY
+219 PYISDNVADKDVKY
-233 TITDQI
+233 TITDKI
-239 TGAEYSV
+239 TGAEYSA
-246 KNGKLDVTVI
+246 KNGTLDVTVI
-256 LGEGAAAKTETR
+256 LGDGEAAKTETR
-268 QVTVTTTT
+268 QVTVKTETEPA
-276 TTTGSTGQSFVLD
+276 GQSFVLD
-289 LSNIAKD
+289 LSDIAKN
-296 RKNANLSLVIKY
+296 RNNANLSLVIKY

-325 GKHTFTP
+325 GNHTFTP

-346 TDDASVKLE
+346 TGDASAKLE

-367 KTYYALVE
+367 KTYYALVV

-401 NLVMTDSEGKVVV
+401 NLVMTASEGKVVV
-414 RGLDDTY
+414 RGLDDSY

-441 TATWDVST
+441 TATWDAST

>member
-71 FRKVTTFSSLDEQQ
+71 FQKVTAFSGLDEQQ

-96 DNKVTAPAGTTAAT
+96 DNKVTVPADTT

-115 AAMANIEL
+115 AAMVNVEK
-123 NLGDSYTNTGVK
+123 NLGNSYTANDVK
-135 GNEITAEKAGVYAIK
+135 GNEITANKAGVYAIK

-173 TTAPTALDS
+173 TTAPTALDN

-187 KRTRIKI
+187 KRTTIKI

-207 DKEVEYKVTTNV
+207 NKEVEYTVTTNV
-219 PYISDDVADENVKY
+219 PYISDNVADKDVKY
-233 TITDQI
+233 TITDKI
-239 TGAEYSV
+239 TGAEYSA
-246 KNGKLDVTVI
+246 KNGTLDVTVI
-256 LGEGAAAKTETR
+256 LGDGEAAKTETR
-268 QVTVTTTT
+268 QVTVKTETEPA
-276 TTTGSTGQSFVLD
+276 GQSFVLD
-289 LSNIAKD
+289 LSDIAKN
-296 RKNANLSLVIKY
+296 RNNANLSLVIKY

-325 GKHTFTP
+325 GNHTFTP

-346 TDDASVKLE
+346 TGDASAKLE

-367 KTYYALVE
+367 KTYYALVV

-414 RGLDDTY
+414 RGLDDSY

-441 TATWDVST
+441 TATWDAST

>member
-71 FRKVTTFSSLDEQQ
+71 FQKVTAFSGLDEQQ

-96 DNKVTAPAGTTAAT
+96 DNKVTVPADTTAAT

-115 AAMANIEL
+115 AAMVNVEK
-123 NLGDSYTNTGVK
+123 NLGNSYTANDVK
-135 GNEITAEKAGVYAIK
+135 GNEITANKAGVYAIK

-173 TTAPTALDS
+173 TTAPTALDN

-187 KRTRIKI
+187 KRTTIKI

-207 DKEVEYKVTTNV
+207 NKEVEYTVTTNV
-219 PYISDDVADENVKY
+219 PYISDNVADKDVKY
-233 TITDQI
+233 TITDKI
-239 TGAEYSV
+239 TGAEYSA
-246 KNGKLDVTVI
+246 KNGTLDVTVI
-256 LGEGAAAKTETR
+256 LGDGEAAKTETR
-268 QVTVTTTT
+268 QVTVKTETEPA
-276 TTTGSTGQSFVLD
+276 GQSFVLD
-289 LSNIAKD
+289 LSDIAKN
-296 RKNANLSLVIKY
+296 RNNANLSLVIKY

-325 GKHTFTP
+325 GNHTFTP

-346 TDDASVKLE
+346 TGDTSAKLE

-367 KTYYALVE
+367 KTYYALVV

-386 VTGWTENFETAKAEN
+386 VTGWTENFEIAKAEN

-414 RGLDDTY
+414 RGLDDSY

-441 TATWDVST
+441 TATWDAST
-449 DEKPQTPD
+449 DEKSQTPD